1 MNSKKSTENRELV
14 ECEICL
20 KEIPASE
27 AKNEEASDY
36 VLHFCGLE
44 CFDKW
49 RSSEDKAEQNS

>member
-49 RSSEDKAEQNS
+49 RSPEDKAEQNS

>member
-27 AKNEEASDY
+27 ARNEEASDY

-49 RSSEDKAEQNS
+49 RSLEDKAEQNS